1 MVVKWS
7 SPRVGRDNDQ
17 PTKLY
22 GASGAMSIYQRY
34 LANQSPVPLN
44 LVAPEDIVDMGV
56 DSSGNFICGG
66 GVRTLPVWTT
76 NPDALCQQS
85 QPEEPTGNPFESVFS
100 TSAAAAATAA
110 AAGRE
115 ERQRRRRRLD

>member
-7 SPRVGRDNDQ
+7 SPVGRDNNQ

-66 GVRTLPVWTT
+66 VRTLPV
-76 NPDALCQQS
+76 
-85 QPEEPTGNPFESVFS
+85 
-100 TSAAAAATAA
+100 
-110 AAGRE
+110 
-115 ERQRRRRRLD
+115 